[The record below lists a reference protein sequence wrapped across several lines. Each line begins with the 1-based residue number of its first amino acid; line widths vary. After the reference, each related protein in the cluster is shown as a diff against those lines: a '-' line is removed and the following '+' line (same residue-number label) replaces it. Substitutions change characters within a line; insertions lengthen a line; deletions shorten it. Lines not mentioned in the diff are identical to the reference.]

1 MIEKATF
8 KTPPP
13 PNFDVPIVHK
23 ITKLY
28 KDVYGLGSKISKRN
42 KFGIYLKVE
51 NICLDLISI
60 SIDAALNQKDAKRPL
75 LHQLRIKIETLKQL
89 IRAMNELKMIENK
102 AYIVLETQLQ
112 EISRMAAGWI
122 KYVET

>member
-1 MIEKATF
+1 M
-8 KTPPP
+8 
-13 PNFDVPIVHK
+13 PIVHK

>member
-1 MIEKATF
+1 M
-8 KTPPP
+8 
-13 PNFDVPIVHK
+13 PIVHK

-28 KDVYGLGSKISKRN
+28 KDVYGLGAKISKRD

-51 NICLDLISI
+51 NTCLDLISI
-60 SIDAALNQKDAKRPL
+60 SIDAALNQKDTKRPL

-89 IRAMNELKMIENK
+89 IRVMNELKIIEDRP
-102 AYIVLETQLQ
+102 YIILEAQLQ